1 MTKYNNKKSVWIRN
15 TISSISKL
23 ALVFRGERPLSTV
36 PKLVFPCTYK
46 SPGNFTFYVPINN
59 PDHV

>member
-15 TISSISKL
+15 TILSISKL

-36 PKLVFPCTYK
+36 PKLDFLCTYK
-46 SPGNFTFYVPINN
+46 
-59 PDHV
+59 